1 MCKNNPKI
9 GDLPLVLQDLVLQF
23 AYNMPREQVL
33 DSLEVILDIKAMQL
47 PFFFFKELI
56 WSWHYASFLPNPIH
70 CFTPIA
76 YFGGTYLDL
85 FDNDAFFCFLIGLDF
100 RRKNVRCFGS
110 RIHWLDRLCTTWK
123 SVRPFSYF
131 FKMLLRSETQIMK
144 KRHSIV
150 MCSI

>member
-1 MCKNNPKI
+1 MCKNNPKLR
-9 GDLPLVLQDLVLQF
+9 DLPVVLQDLVLQF
-23 AYNMPREQVL
+23 AYNMPRDKVL

-56 WSWHYASFLPNPIH
+56 WSWHYTCFLPNPIH
-70 CFTPIA
+70 CFTPID

-85 FDNDAFFCFLIGLDF
+85 FNNDAFFCFLIGLDF

-110 RIHWLDRLCTTWK
+110 RINWLDRLCATWK
-123 SVRPFSYF
+123 NVRPFSYF

-144 KRHSIV
+144 KRQSIV
-150 MCSI
+150 MCRI

>member
-9 GDLPLVLQDLVLQF
+9 GDLPLVLQDLVLQY

-56 WSWHYASFLPNPIH
+56 WSWHYATFLPNPIH

-76 YFGGTYLDL
+76 YFGGS
-85 FDNDAFFCFLIGLDF
+85 F
-100 RRKNVRCFGS
+100 R
-110 RIHWLDRLCTTWK
+110 TTWK
-123 SVRPFSYF
+123 SVRPFSCF

-144 KRHSIV
+144 KRHPIV
-150 MCSI
+150 LGLI